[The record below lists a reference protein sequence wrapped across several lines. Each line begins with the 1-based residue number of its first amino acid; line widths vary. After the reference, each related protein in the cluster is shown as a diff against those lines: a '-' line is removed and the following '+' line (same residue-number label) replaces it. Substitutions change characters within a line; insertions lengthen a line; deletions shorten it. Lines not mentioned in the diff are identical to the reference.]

1 MSRFVV
7 GHLAASIY
15 GTVLTIALI
24 AAYSAEEDLDLYL
37 MTVAVLL
44 VLGIFALAHA
54 HAELMA
60 RRYAAGR
67 PLGREE
73 IVEQLRDAW
82 PMVEAGFPP
91 ALALLAGAVGL
102 IDEDFAVDL
111 ALGIGVVELAAW
123 GFGIGRRERLGLL
136 HTSGLV
142 ALNIAL
148 GLVVVILKLLIH

>member
-1 MSRFVV
+1 MARFAV

-37 MTVAVLL
+37 MTLAVIV
-44 VLGIFALAHA
+44 VLGVFALAHA

-73 IVEQLRDAW
+73 IVQHLREAS

-102 IDEDFAVDL
+102 IGEDFAIDL
-111 ALGIGVVELAAW
+111 ALGIGVAELAAW
-123 GFGIGRRERLGLL
+123 GFGVGRRESLGLL
-136 HTSGLV
+136 HTAGLV
-142 ALNIAL
+142 ALNVAL
-148 GLVVVILKLLIH
+148 GLVVVALKLLIH

>member
-1 MSRFVV
+1 MARFAV

-15 GTVLTIALI
+15 GSVLTIALI

-37 MTVAVLL
+37 MTLAVVL
-44 VLGIFALAHA
+44 VLGVFALAHA

-67 PLGREE
+67 PLGRAE
-73 IVEQLRDAW
+73 IVEQLREAS
-82 PMVEAGFPP
+82 PMVEAGLLP

-102 IDEDFAVDL
+102 IGEDFAIDL
-111 ALGIGVVELAAW
+111 ALGIGVAELAAW

-136 HTSGLV
+136 HTAGLV
-142 ALNIAL
+142 GLNVAL
-148 GLVVVILKLLIH
+148 GLVVVALKLFIH